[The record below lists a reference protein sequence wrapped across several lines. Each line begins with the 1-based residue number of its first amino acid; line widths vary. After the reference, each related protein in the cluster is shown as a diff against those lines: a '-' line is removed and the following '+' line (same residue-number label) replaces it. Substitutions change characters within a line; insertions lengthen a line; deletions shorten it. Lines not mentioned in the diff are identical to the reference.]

1 MFCRQLGALIAKNL
15 TLKCRAKKQTAMEL
29 FVPLLCGVLVGL
41 ASVQPND
48 AGEVTVLDYFQEI
61 SFVYLIALILI
72 TVSFAASCVFIL
84 NQVVVDKENKMRE
97 SLKIMST
104 TRSAYTMS
112 YFLTQALFA
121 VVTALFVTVGIMWK
135 F

>member
-29 FVPLLCGVLVGL
+29 LVPLLCGVLVGL

-72 TVSFAASCVFIL
+72 TISFAASCVFIL